1 MTFFSPFGRIRA
13 TEAAMSFNEYK
24 SKRSSK
30 KLGRVAGWAAHHT
43 HVNQVLDQMMSKGQE
58 FKQLSR
64 DKTRKQLIFQKEGS
78 LTSSAEKIFFT
89 DIQMEVF
96 NTNSAVLDV
105 NFLLLSIS
113 IVFDVALAL
122 VDLLH
127 MSGNFL

>member
-1 MTFFSPFGRIRA
+1 
-13 TEAAMSFNEYK
+13 MSFNEYT
-24 SKRSSK
+24 SKRFSK
-30 KLGRVAGWAAHHT
+30 KFGRLAGWAAHHT
-43 HVNQVLDQMMSKGQE
+43 HVNQVLDQMMCKGQE
-58 FKQLSR
+58 FKHLCI
-64 DKTRKQLIFQKEGS
+64 DETRKQSIFQKEGS

-122 VDLLH
+122 VNLLH
-127 MSGNFL
+127 LSGTFL